1 MGSAGLVD
9 PRLPAC
15 SAKAHP
21 PQAAELMN
29 MTKNKHNRQRGV
41 AVLGFISLICI
52 KMKAFYALGN
62 SPLIFTSVSTP

>member
-1 MGSAGLVD
+1 
-9 PRLPAC
+9 
-15 SAKAHP
+15 
-21 PQAAELMN
+21 

-41 AVLGFISLICI
+41 DVLGFISLICT

>member
-1 MGSAGLVD
+1 
-9 PRLPAC
+9 
-15 SAKAHP
+15 
-21 PQAAELMN
+21 

-41 AVLGFISLICI
+41 GFLGFISLICT